1 MSKLN
6 KLMNASIVLSIAFVA
21 GVVLFGKGTVSAQEL
36 VQDQKSTSTAESTDK
51 AEVYSYVAQPGDSYS
66 LIARKAVQTYG
77 LINKVKLSEAQI
89 IFAET
94 NITQSAGSPRLMQG
108 EKVDIKVDTIKD
120 WVKKAE
126 ALTEKQQAAWNVYAK
141 RANFNTDKVGQ
152 VSKK

>member
-1 MSKLN
+1 MSQYKN
-6 KLMNASIVLSIAFVA
+6 IVCARFVLA
-21 GVVLFGKGTVSAQEL
+21 MFLVVGGIVFWRGSASAQEL
-36 VQDQKSTSTAESTDK
+36 VQDQKSTSTAESKDK

-108 EKVDIKVDTIKD
+108 EKVDIKVDTIST
-120 WVKKAE
+120 WAKKAE
-126 ALTEKQQAAWNVYAK
+126 ALNEKQQAAWNVYAK

-152 VSKK
+152 PAK